1 MKELDEAFEL
11 LHREARE
18 TPGDL
23 VGARARLMA
32 ELDGVT
38 PLRKRRRWVL
48 PAAAAAVVLVA
59 AGTVGVVVTRQRTL
73 TVATASE
80 VLLRAA
86 DSIDVG
92 AVEPKVGSGQYLLR
106 VEHVRSSRSG
116 SEKPDSSVGYSY
128 LLEQQIS
135 RWIPANDRDVWQETR
150 KVLGSPQLLGQ
161 NLPDGQAPPLGIQPT
176 DDGEWAGPCGD
187 FFPNA
192 KPEKVCG
199 DPDDWDSPVFYARLP
214 RDPDAL
220 YGRLKELTANRG
232 SAPDTMFHHA
242 IQILA
247 TGMMPADLRAQWY
260 RAIAQIPGIRIV
272 DQATTL
278 DGRDGVALGLTTEHE
293 QRQLI
298 IDPVT
303 GEFIGERTVA
313 GERPYQAW
321 IKPGA
326 ETYSSSITTS
336 VVNGRGLTK

>member
-11 LHREARE
+11 LHRDARE

-23 VGARARLMA
+23 AGARARLMD

-38 PLRKRRRWVL
+38 PLRRRRRWVL
-48 PAAAAAVVLVA
+48 PAAAAAVVLLA

-92 AVEPKVGSGQYLLR
+92 AVEPKAGPGQYLLR
-106 VEHVRSSRSG
+106 VEHVRSSRSNA
-116 SEKPDSSVGYSY
+116 ENPDGSVGYTY
-128 LLEQQIS
+128 LLEQEIS

-150 KVLGSPQLLGQ
+150 KVLGSPRLIGQ
-161 NLPDGQAPPLGIQPT
+161 NLPDGRIPPMGFQPT
-176 DDGEWAGPCGD
+176 DDGQWAGACGD
-187 FFPNA
+187 FFPQA
-192 KPEKVCG
+192 QPKKVCG
-199 DPDDWDSPVFYARLP
+199 DPTDWDSPEFYARLP
-214 RDPDAL
+214 RDPDEL

-232 SAPDTMFHHA
+232 SAPDTVFHHA
-242 IQILA
+242 VQILA

-260 RAIAQIPGIRIV
+260 RAIAKIPGIQIAA
-272 DQATTL
+272 QATTV

-298 IDPVT
+298 IDPAT

-313 GERPYQAW
+313 GVRPYQAW
-321 IKPGA
+321 IRPGV

-336 VVNGRGLTK
+336 VVNGRGQTR